1 MYSSMQIRLVIHLD
15 LPPNSFL
22 DYYYCHSRVIPIQT
36 LPIVVIMTVLFCH
49 WMKQLAQVSL
59 LLFIIYHFIL
69 SSSSLLLLS
78 SLMSLMLLFWLSLS
92 YSVLGWTGRKGL
104 ITLDQLA
111 NMVSGLD
118 VSYGCTFPFEAQLQ
132 QWESNSDTS
141 TSFLEQCVQEIYERD
156 LLSTPGTV
164 FRYGATYVLFL
175 YLFLPSIIV
184 IIIN

>member
-1 MYSSMQIRLVIHLD
+1 
-15 LPPNSFL
+15 
-22 DYYYCHSRVIPIQT
+22 
-36 LPIVVIMTVLFCH
+36 
-49 WMKQLAQVSL
+49 
-59 LLFIIYHFIL
+59 
-69 SSSSLLLLS
+69 
-78 SLMSLMLLFWLSLS
+78 
-92 YSVLGWTGRKGL
+92 
-104 ITLDQLA
+104 
-111 NMVSGLD
+111 MVSGLD

-175 YLFLPSIIV
+175 YLLLFLPSIIV